1 MHHQSSRAE
10 ALVLQTLYESGSLAL
25 EHMTERIPEL
35 SWSEVFHAV
44 DRLSR
49 KGEIVLRRHCFSYH
63 LSLPALSHVSA

>member
-10 ALVLQTLYESGSLAL
+10 ALVLQILNECRSLAL

-35 SWSEVFHAV
+35 SWSEVFHAI

-49 KGEIVLRRHCFSYH
+49 KGDIVLRRRGFSYH

>member
-1 MHHQSSRAE
+1 MHHQPSRAE
-10 ALVLQTLYESGSLAL
+10 TLVLHTLYECGSLPL

-49 KGEIVLRRHCFSYH
+49 KGEVVLRRRGFAYH
-63 LSLPALSHVSA
+63 LSLPALSQV